1 MKRCKMLRR
10 GTAVGFQNHESA
22 QEESNLVQTDLSDGD
37 SFTAFLVDIHESG
50 KQNLVSSV
58 RSSDSHF
65 TAAPNLGA
73 LKLPDIIHICAD
85 M

>member
-1 MKRCKMLRR
+1 MASQMFEGLSGRPDHKM
-10 GTAVGFQNHESA
+10 G
-22 QEESNLVQTDLSDGD
+22 LVEILEPHDRAY
-37 SFTAFLVDIHESG
+37 FTAFLVDIHESG